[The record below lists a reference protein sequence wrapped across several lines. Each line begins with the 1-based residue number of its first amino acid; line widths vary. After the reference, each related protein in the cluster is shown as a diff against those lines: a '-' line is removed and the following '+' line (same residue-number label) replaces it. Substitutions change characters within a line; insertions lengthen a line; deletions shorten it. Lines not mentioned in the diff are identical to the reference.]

1 MAPIFRADCYS
12 FYFYTGQNYM
22 KKGERDP
29 KKKKI
34 KRTRKKKDLHFLCV
48 YEFNVFLY

>member
-29 KKKKI
+29 KKKK
-34 KRTRKKKDLHFLCV
+34 KREQEKKKGSSFPMCV
-48 YEFNVFLY
+48 